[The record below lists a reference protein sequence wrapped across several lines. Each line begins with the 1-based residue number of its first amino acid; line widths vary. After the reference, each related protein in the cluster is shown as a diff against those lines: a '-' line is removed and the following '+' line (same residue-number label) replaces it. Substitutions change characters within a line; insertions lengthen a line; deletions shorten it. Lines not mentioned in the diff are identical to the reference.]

1 MNELPYL
8 IDFPSNG
15 SLEIGYLSI
24 AESDKLPFIPQR
36 TFWAFHTPDSVV
48 RGRHAH
54 FNTEMILIAVSGII
68 TVNTEDISGNLLS
81 FRLENPRQ
89 GLFVPKLNW
98 HTMIYSHN
106 AVQLVLA
113 STKYDEKDYIR
124 EYNEFQKLQNTS
136 TI

>member
-1 MNELPYL
+1 MSDSPFIIE
-8 IDFPSNG
+8 FPSNG

-24 AESDKLPFIPQR
+24 AENSKLPFEPKR

-54 FNTEMILIAVSGII
+54 YKTEMILIAVSGII
-68 TVNTEDISGNLLS
+68 TVNTEDLSGNINT
-81 FRLENPRQ
+81 FKLESPRH
-89 GLFVPKLNW
+89 GLYIPKMNW

-113 STKYDEKDYIR
+113 STEYDESDYIR
-124 EYNEFQKLQNTS
+124 DYNEFKGF
-136 TI
+136 

>member
-1 MNELPYL
+1 MTKNKPYI

-24 AESDKLPFIPQR
+24 AEHTKLPFQPKR

-54 FNTEMILIAVSGII
+54 YNTEMILIAVAGTI
-68 TVNTEDISGNLLS
+68 TVNTENLDGEVATFKLD
-81 FRLENPRQ
+81 NPRS
-89 GLFVPKLNW
+89 GLYIPKMYW

-106 AVQLVLA
+106 AVQLVIA
-113 STKYDEKDYIR
+113 SSEYNEQDYIR
-124 EYNEFQKLQNTS
+124 DYDVFKTLK
-136 TI
+136 

>member
-1 MNELPYL
+1 MKDEPFL
-8 IDFPSNG
+8 IEFPSNG

-24 AESDKLPFIPQR
+24 AENSKLPFVPKR

-54 FNTEMILIAVSGII
+54 FETEMILIAVSGII
-68 TVNTEDISGNLLS
+68 TVNTEDTLGIIHTYK
-81 FRLENPRQ
+81 LESPRY
-89 GLFVPKLNW
+89 GLFIPKLNW

-113 STKYDEKDYIR
+113 STEYDESDYIR
-124 EYNEFQKLQNTS
+124 DYNEFKKL
-136 TI
+136 